1 MAVIFSALLYGLSSL
16 VLNLANKNIYTNY
29 ETLSPVNVLM
39 VQSLFAIVISVVLM
53 TTKELK
59 ILSFSKLRS
68 YGIVIPELTR
78 IFDKMDK
85 TIRMGLF

>member
-1 MAVIFSALLYGLSSL
+1 M
-16 VLNLANKNIYTNY
+16 
-29 ETLSPVNVLM
+29 NVLM

-53 TTKELK
+53 ATKELK
-59 ILSFSKLRS
+59 ILSFKKLRS

-85 TIRMGLF
+85 TIRMGLVQVIPAVLSVYAFK